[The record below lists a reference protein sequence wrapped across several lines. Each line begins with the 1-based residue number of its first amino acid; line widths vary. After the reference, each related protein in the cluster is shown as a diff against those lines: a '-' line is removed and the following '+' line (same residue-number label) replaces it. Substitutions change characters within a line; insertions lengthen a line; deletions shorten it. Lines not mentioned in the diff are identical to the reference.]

1 MWCWSP
7 NSTCSG
13 PVYNTSRYLFM
24 TVHAVILL
32 QIVTLYGE
40 SRFQTNLYNLYPFSD
55 LAFRQKLYYHYLD
68 ESANKTIISSN
79 PFRIRI
85 FLFLSY
91 SFGTETINTFIHSCS
106 SLENHTWFQTK
117 MGKLYTRFQTKGH
130 KNPTWWGGTYL
141 YSLYKGVP
149 HPHPSRDR
157 LQKAWT
163 NQLMKRPVDMT
174 TSIALSIK
182 INY

>member
-1 MWCWSP
+1 MLESKQHLQWTSLQYLQVPVHDC
-7 NSTCSG
+7 TCSDF
-13 PVYNTSRYLFM
+13 VANSY
-24 TVHAVILL
+24 TVWWVPFSDRPL
-32 QIVTLYGE
+32 QSIG
-40 SRFQTNLYNLYPFSD
+40 YPFSD
-55 LAFRQKLYYHYLD
+55 LAFRQKLYYHYFDL
-68 ESANKTIISSN
+68 SANKTIISSN

-85 FLFLSY
+85 CLFLSY

-117 MGKLYTRFQTKGH
+117 MGKLYTRFQTKGR